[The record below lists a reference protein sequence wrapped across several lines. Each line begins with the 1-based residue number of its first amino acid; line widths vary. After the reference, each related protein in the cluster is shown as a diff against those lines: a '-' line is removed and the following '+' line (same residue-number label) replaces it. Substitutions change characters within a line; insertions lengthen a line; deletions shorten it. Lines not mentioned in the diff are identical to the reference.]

1 MTKVKNKSDK
11 QILAIFDSLQYIKKQ
26 NDFSYLGSNYNIED
40 IKKAQSFL
48 LAYQGSLGTFN
59 AYRREIERLLQW
71 NSLISRKLLKELG
84 RESIEDYI
92 KFCQKPPKKWI
103 GIYKPA
109 RFITQNNQRIPNPEW
124 KPFIATV
131 SKSEHNKGSTP
142 ESKDFELSQDTI
154 KEIFAIIGS
163 FYSYLQQEEYVL
175 INPITMVRQKSK
187 FIRKLQTKAK
197 VRRLSELQWLYVIQT
212 AKDTADEGIESSER
226 SFFIMSA
233 LYSIYLRISELAASK
248 RWTPKMNDF
257 TCHSDNNWWFTTVG
271 KGNKQRQIAV
281 SNAMLAALKRWR
293 IYLKLSPL
301 PSLSDSSVLLPKTRG
316 KGPISSTNHIRN
328 IVQDCFD
335 HAIEDLRNDGFIEEA
350 ESLMTATV
358 HWLRHT
364 GISDDVKVR
373 PKEHVRDDAGHSSS
387 AITDKY
393 IDVELRERHKSA
405 REKTILL

>member
-1 MTKVKNKSDK
+1 MTKLKNKADK
-11 QILAIFDSLQYIKKQ
+11 QILAIFDSLEYIKKQ
-26 NDFSYLGSNYNIED
+26 NDFSYLSDDYNLKD

-71 NSLISRKLLKELG
+71 NSLISKKSLQDLR
-84 RESIEDYI
+84 REDIEDYI

-103 GIYKPA
+103 GTYKPA
-109 RFITQNNQRIPNPEW
+109 RFIVQNNQRISNPEW

-131 SKSEHNKGSTP
+131 SKAQHNKGTKP
-142 ESKDFELSQDTI
+142 EFKDFELSQDTI
-154 KEIFAIIGS
+154 KEIFAVIGS

-175 INPITMVRQKSK
+175 INPVTMVRQKSK

-212 AKDTADEGIESSER
+212 AQKMADEGIENYER
-226 SFFIMSA
+226 TLFIMSA
-233 LYSIYLRISELAASK
+233 LYSMYLRISELVASK
-248 RWTPKMNDF
+248 RWIPKMNDF
-257 TCHSDNNWWFTTVG
+257 TCDSDNNWWFTTVG

-281 SNAMLAALKRWR
+281 SNAMLDSLKRWR
-293 IYLKLSPL
+293 IHLKLSPL
-301 PSLSDSSVLLPKTRG
+301 PSLSDNSVLLPKTRG

-335 HAIEDLRNDGFIEEA
+335 RAIEDLKNDGFIEEA
-350 ESLMTATV
+350 DSLMTATV

-364 GISDDVKVR
+364 GISDDVKMR

-393 IDVELRERHKSA
+393 IDVELQERHKSA
-405 REKTILL
+405 RDKTILL